1 MSGALWIVIGVLFLL
16 LLGGSR
22 ESGAKKKTSRSRAVR
37 IDRTHYY
44 DPDDY
49 ECSACGARFQKKSMS
64 CPRCGARFTGTE
76 EDDDEFIEEMVFW
89 EEDEEN

>member
-1 MSGALWIVIGVLFLL
+1 MNGLDGADTVSGALWIVIGVLFLL

-22 ESGAKKKTSRSRAVR
+22 ESGAKKKNSRNRAVR

-44 DPDDY
+44 
-49 ECSACGARFQKKSMS
+49 
-64 CPRCGARFTGTE
+64 
-76 EDDDEFIEEMVFW
+76 DDEFIEEMVFW